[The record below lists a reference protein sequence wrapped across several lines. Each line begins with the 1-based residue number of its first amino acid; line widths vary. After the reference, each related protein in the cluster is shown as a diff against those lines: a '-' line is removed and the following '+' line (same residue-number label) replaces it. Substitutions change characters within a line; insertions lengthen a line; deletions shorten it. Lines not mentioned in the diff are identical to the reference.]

1 MTARVGPAAR
11 SLSCHLDASWQ
22 AAPSSRCAPLAVS
35 SKTRS
40 QPAFASASRCRSRCW
55 SSAET
60 RAYPISIRI
69 PVWPVKIQ
77 YSQTLKNGYRYWML
91 LMRFRTLSGAQP
103 VGVQQAIVYWTAL
116 FGAVVDPYSIGNGEQ
131 HGKVGTRPIAGKTQ
145 ASAGTQKYAGCAGRR
160 KRRCCK
166 LQISASRR
174 CAWPASLHSW

>member
-1 MTARVGPAAR
+1 MRCQRSPASCAGRRRRLRTARPGRSDLSVTARVGPAAR

-55 SSAET
+55 SSVET

-77 YSQTLKNGYRYWML
+77 YSQTLKNGYRYWVL

-103 VGVQQAIVYWTAL
+103 VGVQQTIVYWTAL

-131 HGKVGTRPIAGKTQ
+131 HGKVGH
-145 ASAGTQKYAGCAGRR
+145 GR
-160 KRRCCK
+160 
-166 LQISASRR
+166 
-174 CAWPASLHSW
+174 